1 MIPPYLA
8 RRSSGASPH
17 PQVPAPATGWE
28 QTRRSLEA
36 ARLYRALDLQAS
48 VQAWEATRL
57 PHALAPPER
66 AARRDGHL
74 AYTRRQHYET
84 ALHSA
89 QATRLAAAAKAQAR
103 VTYVRPAPT
112 PIERAMREAAVRD
125 PFAAAWGADPLNRQI
140 ALAVVS
146 FGVGRLLA
154 PAASSVTQSV
164 GRLTYAKAL
173 RASGEFGARAF
184 TDGVI
189 QFGGG
194 MLAHD
199 GNLAEAVGE
208 VNITSMAMAGL
219 PGDALRYS
227 IRNNLVSNS
236 LEWKIDVK
244 TGTNFAPMTLD
255 EQGILNFGQKV
266 AIGVGVDYATGR
278 LGAMVQPARGASSSV
293 LKRSA
298 NLNTI
303 WLHQQ
308 RLRYLNAFLRGTEGF
323 KVIGEASSNLVED
336 QIKETYKADEQL

>member
-1 MIPPYLA
+1 MIPPYLE
-8 RRSSGASPH
+8 RRSPGTAAR
-17 PQVPAPATGWE
+17 PAPPSPATGWE

-48 VQAWEATRL
+48 VQAWEATRV
-57 PHALAPPER
+57 PRALVPER

-74 AYTRRQHYET
+74 AYVRRQHYET

-89 QATRLAAAAKAQAR
+89 QATRLAAAAQAQAR
-103 VTYVRPAPT
+103 VAYVRPAPT

-140 ALAVVS
+140 ALAVITL
-146 FGVGRLLA
+146 GTGRLLA

-164 GRLTYAKAL
+164 GRLTYEKAL
-173 RASGEFGARAF
+173 RASGEFGARAL

-194 MLAHD
+194 LLAHD
-199 GNLAEAVGE
+199 GDVAEAVGE
-208 VNITSMAMAGL
+208 VNMTSMVMAGL

-227 IRNNLVSNS
+227 VRNNLVSNS
-236 LEWKIDVK
+236 LEWKLDVK

-255 EQGILNFGQKV
+255 EQGVLNFGQKV

-278 LGAMVQPARGASSSV
+278 LGAMVQPARGASSSA

-298 NLNTI
+298 DLNTI

-308 RLRYLNAFLRGTEGF
+308 RLRYLNAFVKGTEGF
-323 KVIGEASSNLVED
+323 KVVGEAGSNLLED
-336 QIKETYKADEQL
+336 QLKKAYEAGEQP